1 MTEDK
6 SDSAPGYEQAK
17 RDLRQIVSD
26 AIVDLERRRDQAY
39 RKDFC
44 NLDFDEIS
52 RLDGAILALA
62 KVGSAI
68 KALKVSGE
76 EAA

>member
-1 MTEDK
+1 M
-6 SDSAPGYEQAK
+6 
-17 RDLRQIVSD
+17 SD
-26 AIVDLERRRDQAY
+26 AICELERRRDQAY

-68 KALKVSGE
+68 KAIKLSGE

>member
-1 MTEDK
+1 MMEDK
-6 SDSAPGYEQAK
+6 SDSTPGYEQAK

-44 NLDFDEIS
+44 DLDFDEIS